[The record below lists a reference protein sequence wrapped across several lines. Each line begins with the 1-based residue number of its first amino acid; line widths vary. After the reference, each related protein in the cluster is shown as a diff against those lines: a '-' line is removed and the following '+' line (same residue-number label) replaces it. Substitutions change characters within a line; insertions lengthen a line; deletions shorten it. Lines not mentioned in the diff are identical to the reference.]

1 MGLLLLGYSLTLP
14 GAIKLALYYVFAIII
29 NVAPAVEQTSG
40 GALCTISCPCT
51 FYLTSPIYIHFAVCC
66 RKRELARAGT
76 NVVKHVINQ
85 HIVSP
90 SLSRF
95 L

>member
-51 FYLTSPIYIHFAVCC
+51 FYLTSPIYIHFAG
-66 RKRELARAGT
+66 L
-76 NVVKHVINQ
+76 
-85 HIVSP
+85 
-90 SLSRF
+90 LSKERTRTDRHQRR
-95 L
+95 